1 MKRTIKYT
9 LAAMKLRDL
18 GEKVPS
24 RIENEELYEKL
35 QERGFWWNG
44 KEQAWEHEDMRPS
57 TSIFSEKDGT
67 ATGIANIRLMCHPDE
82 TADFLKAIEKFGF
95 WKVIEVSEKSYANRN
110 GAGERTYI
118 QVKRK

>member
-9 LAAMKLRDL
+9 LAAMKLKDL

-24 RIENEELYEKL
+24 RIENEELYEAL
-35 QERGFWWNG
+35 QGRGFWWNG
-44 KEQAWEHEDMRPS
+44 KTQSWEHEDTRPS
-57 TSIFSEKDGT
+57 ASIFSEKDGT

-82 TADFLKAIEKFGF
+82 TADFLKAIEKVGF
-95 WKVIEVSEKSYANRN
+95 WKVIEVSEKSYANRHGN
-110 GAGERTYI
+110 GERTYI